1 MPVLINKP
9 QSIRVGVKNPNP
21 GYSRV
26 FGLACKAAAGIG
38 ADDFAYS
45 PPLGANF
52 WLLGV
57 GIWFGSE
64 DPTQNTGG
72 TIYIA
77 TGTGVPVAGQIATQ
91 WELVIPFWAGV
102 TKPAIMVRGANQF
115 LWFPMKRLYP
125 AEALRFGMMI
135 ENGYAVGTFWVNAWF
150 EISEG

>member
-1 MPVLINKP
+1 MPFLVNKP
-9 QSIRVGVKNPNP
+9 QPIRAGVQYPTA
-21 GYSRV
+21 GYSRT

-38 ADDFAYS
+38 DSDFAYS
-45 PPLGANF
+45 PPLGTPF

-64 DPTQNTGG
+64 DPAQNTGG

-77 TGTGVPVAGQIATQ
+77 TGTGIPVAGQIATQ
-91 WELVIPFWAGV
+91 WELVIPFWAGT

-115 LWFPMKRLYP
+115 LWFPMTRLYK
-125 AEALRFGMMI
+125 AEALRFGMTI
-135 ENGYAVGTFWVNAWF
+135 ENGYAEGTFWVNSWF